1 MRLIDCYIKQIVTS
15 IVKATTC
22 KTISGPFSNNPCVF
36 PFEYNGVKYN
46 ECTNVEASRTMP
58 WCSVRVD
65 AQETHVQGNWGYC
78 DTGCPGVPTG
88 ITWLILIIS
97 LFADLLVTGGVY
109 IVCINVLFVRMYR
122 NLLRN

>member
-88 ITWLILIIS
+88 ITLLILI
-97 LFADLLVTGGVY
+97 FFVFY
-109 IVCINVLFVRMYR
+109 IQ
-122 NLLRN
+122 